1 MKTKHL
7 LIALALPSLF
17 AACTAEEFD
26 QGNNAVALK
35 NRIPLGDVTL
45 SFGNNANTRLGLV
58 EDSYYA
64 FSWVDGDD
72 LGASLIDTRNATDI
86 SGADA
91 DHITGYNLT
100 TTPQTNYRYEYN
112 AGKWTS
118 NAAMVEGNYVF
129 YMPYVENTNREA
141 TMAVLPTT
149 QTLEKRTVDGKD
161 AYTTYNNVLSQ
172 AKANGNIMAVAY
184 KFLTAQGENNDGNKS
199 INITFKQL
207 YATPMFTISNYAQDK
222 DGKLTDLTIKKIELS
237 LKNDAKFAVKAPLKY
252 TSSASNTAY
261 AEANGSNES
270 IVAQLNENL
279 KEGDD
284 NVKVGP
290 WVDLNGK
297 NNKIERETAN
307 LLKSDGYSGDDKE
320 SAKITINLAE
330 PVTVKQTESFSFYA
344 VIPGG
349 DYSTNNL
356 IVTLTTTDGLF
367 VDVEMPAVKINPGK
381 RYAIEGYNEDG
392 TLGTG
397 ADALFN
403 VVTKKLEKATI
414 DGIPVA
420 TQAELLQTLA
430 TAQKDEDNNPI
441 DMKIIPAEGVVLDN
455 QIIAMLTSKG
465 TGVIKTVTFNGDMV
479 VNGLT
484 NTTAVPVTIN
494 GKATLKG
501 TVAAELISTSAEAN
515 KILVEKDI
523 TIDAAAKATLKGTA
537 KAAIINNGELT
548 VAEALTATKVTN
560 NKTLK
565 LAANLTANGSG
576 ATGGI
581 INAAEGT
588 INVTANATLAGKL
601 TNKGA
606 VVVDKEKTLTT
617 AAVDNEK
624 TVTVNGTLA
633 MSSSAA
639 FANKKNAEIIVAGTL
654 DDTNATSLINE
665 GTITVNEGATAT
677 MNASA
682 SINKNVINNAG
693 TLTVQK
699 NTGTINMTNESK
711 FGTNEVTVTAKA
723 VDKGATVWGTI
734 MNPKEKTVDQNT
746 LAGTTG
752 QRVWKS
758 KAAVTG
764 EFNLAT
770 KNLAYN
776 AVNFGANVKFTTE
789 ASATS
794 SKFVYANFNGSTI
807 TIATTGSTQEVGMPL
822 IVDITGSVEITYAGT
837 DDPSLIFPENAEL
850 NIAKGAEFGWTQK
863 VNITGDGTSGLLI
876 NNLGTVYNF
885 TGSAATNIDSNS
897 KGVWSSGTTGNATN
911 WVGAV
916 ATAKS

>member
-17 AACTAEEFD
+17 AACTAEEFEN
-26 QGNNAVALK
+26 GNDTVALK
-35 NRIPLGDVTL
+35 NRTPLGDITL
-45 SFGNNANTRLGLV
+45 DFGGNADTRLGLG
-58 EDSYYA
+58 DNSFYA
-64 FSWVDGDD
+64 FNWVDGDD
-72 LGASLIDTRNATDI
+72 LGASLIDTRNGTDI

-149 QTLEKRTVDGKD
+149 QTLEKRTIEGKD

-172 AKANGNIMAVAY
+172 AKENGNIMAVAY

-199 INITFKQL
+199 INIAFKQL

-237 LKNDAKFAVKAPLKY
+237 LKTNAQFTVKSPLKY
-252 TSSASNTAY
+252 TSNASNTAY
-261 AEANGSNES
+261 TEANGTNKS

-279 KEGDD
+279 KADD
-284 NVKVGP
+284 SNVKVGS
-290 WVDLNGK
+290 WVNLNGV
-297 NNKIERETAN
+297 NNKEKRATSD
-307 LLKSDGYSGDDKE
+307 LLGIYGEEDAT

-330 PVTVKQTESFSFYA
+330 PVTVKKAENFSFYA

-356 IVTLTTTDGLF
+356 IVTLTTTDNLS
-367 VDVEMPAVKINPGK
+367 VSVEMPAVNINPGK

-392 TLGTG
+392 TVGTG

-403 VVTKKLEKATI
+403 VITEKLTESTI

-430 TAQKDEDNNPI
+430 TAQKDDNGAI

-465 TGVIKTVTFNGDMV
+465 TEVIKSVTFNGDMV
-479 VNGLT
+479 INGLT

-501 TVAAELISTSAEAN
+501 TVSAELVSTATAN
-515 KILVEKDI
+515 KIFVEKDI
-523 TIDAAAKATLKGTA
+523 TIDAAAKATLNGTA

-548 VAEALTATKVTN
+548 VATALTATKVTN

-565 LAANLTANGSG
+565 LAADLTGTN
-576 ATGGI
+576 GI

-588 INVTANATLAGKL
+588 INVTAASTLVGKL

-606 VVVDKEKTLTT
+606 VVVDKDNTLTT

-633 MSSSAA
+633 MSSGAA
-639 FANKKNAEIIVAGTL
+639 FNNKKDAEIIVAGTL
-654 DDTNATSLINE
+654 NDTNAASLINN
-665 GTITVNEGATAT
+665 GKITVNEGARAT
-677 MNASA
+677 MNVAA
-682 SINKNVINNAG
+682 SINKNVIDNAG

-699 NTGTINMTNESK
+699 NSGTINMTNTSK
-711 FGTNEVTVTAKA
+711 FGTNSVTVTAKA
-723 VDKGATVWGTI
+723 TDANTATVWGTI
-734 MNPKEKTVDQNT
+734 MNPNGKTVDSST

-758 KAAVTG
+758 KDAVTG
-764 EFNLAT
+764 DFNLAAE
-770 KNLAYN
+770 NLAYN
-776 AVNFGANVKFTTE
+776 AVNFGANVKFTAE
-789 ASATS
+789 SSATS

-807 TIATTGSTQEVGMPL
+807 KVTTTSSNKKVGMPL
-822 IVDITGSVEITYAGT
+822 VVDIAGSVEVEYDGT
-837 DDPSLIFPENAEL
+837 NAPDLVFPQNAEL
-850 NIAKGAEFGWTQK
+850 NIAKGAELGWTKK
-863 VNITGDGTSGLLI
+863 VDITGDDTSGLLI
-876 NNLGTVYNF
+876 TNKGTVYNH
-885 TGSAATNIDSNS
+885 TGSSATKINSNS
-897 KGVWSSGTTGNATN
+897 VGVWAASGTTGNATN
-911 WVGAV
+911 WKGDA
-916 ATAKS
+916 ATVLSSN

>member
-17 AACTAEEFD
+17 AACTAEEFEN
-26 QGNNAVALK
+26 GNDTVALK
-35 NRIPLGDVTL
+35 NRTPLGDITL
-45 SFGNNANTRLGLV
+45 DFGGNADTRLGLG
-58 EDSYYA
+58 DNSFYA
-64 FSWVDGDD
+64 FNWVDGDD

-149 QTLEKRTVDGKD
+149 QTLEKRTIDGKE

-237 LKNDAKFAVKAPLKY
+237 LKTNAQFTVKSPLKY
-252 TSSASNTAY
+252 TSNASNTAY
-261 AEANGSNES
+261 TEANGTNKS

-279 KEGDD
+279 KADD
-284 NVKVGP
+284 SNVKVGS
-290 WVDLNGK
+290 WVNLNGV
-297 NNKIERETAN
+297 NNKEKRATSD
-307 LLKSDGYSGDDKE
+307 LLGIYGEEDAT

-330 PVTVKQTESFSFYA
+330 PVTVKKAENFSFYA

-356 IVTLTTTDGLF
+356 IVTLTTTDNLS
-367 VDVEMPAVKINPGK
+367 VSVEMPAVNINPGK
-381 RYAIEGYNEDG
+381 RYTIEGYNEDG
-392 TLGTG
+392 TVGTG

-403 VVTKKLEKATI
+403 VITEKLTESTI

-430 TAQKDEDNNPI
+430 TAQKDDNDRAI

-465 TGVIKTVTFNGDMV
+465 TEVINSVTFNGDMV
-479 VNGLT
+479 INGLT

-501 TVAAELISTSAEAN
+501 TVSAELVSTATAN
-515 KILVEKDI
+515 KIFVEKDI
-523 TIDAAAKATLKGTA
+523 TIDAAAKATLNGTA

-548 VAEALTATKVTN
+548 VATALTATKVTN

-565 LAANLTANGSG
+565 LAADLTGTN
-576 ATGGI
+576 GI

-588 INVTANATLAGKL
+588 INVTAASTLAGKL

-606 VVVDKEKTLTT
+606 VVVDKDKTLTT

-633 MSSSAA
+633 MSSGAA
-639 FANKKNAEIIVAGTL
+639 FDNKKDAEIIVAGTL
-654 DDTNATSLINE
+654 NDVNAASLINN
-665 GTITVNEGATAT
+665 GKITVNEGATAT
-677 MNASA
+677 MNVAA
-682 SINKNVINNAG
+682 SINKNVIDNAG

-699 NTGTINMTNESK
+699 NSGTINMTNTSK
-711 FGTNEVTVTAKA
+711 FGTNLVTVTAKA
-723 VDKGATVWGTI
+723 TDANGATVWGTI
-734 MNPKEKTVDQNT
+734 MNPNGKTVDSST
-746 LAGTTG
+746 LAGTTS

-758 KAAVTG
+758 KDAVTG
-764 EFNLAT
+764 DFNLAAE
-770 KNLAYN
+770 NLAYN
-776 AVNFGANVKFTTE
+776 AVNFGANVKFTAT
-789 ASATS
+789 ASAAP

-807 TIATTGSTQEVGMPL
+807 KVTTTSSNQKVGMPL
-822 IVDITGSVEITYAGT
+822 VVDIAGSVEVEYDGTYA
-837 DDPSLIFPENAEL
+837 PELVFPQNAEL
-850 NIAKGAEFGWTQK
+850 NIAKGAELGWTKK
-863 VNITGDGTSGLLI
+863 VDITGNSTSGLLI
-876 NNLGTVYNF
+876 TNKGTVYNH
-885 TGSAATNIDSNS
+885 TGSSATNIDSS
-897 KGVWSSGTTGNATN
+897 SLGVWENGTTGNATN
-911 WVGAV
+911 WKG
-916 ATAKS
+916 ATATALP

>member
-17 AACTAEEFD
+17 AACTAEEFEN
-26 QGNNAVALK
+26 GNDTVALK
-35 NRIPLGDVTL
+35 NRTPLGDITL
-45 SFGNNANTRLGLV
+45 DFGGNADTRLGLG
-58 EDSYYA
+58 DNSFYA
-64 FSWVDGDD
+64 FNWVDGDD
-72 LGASLIDTRNATDI
+72 LGASLIDTRNGTDI

-149 QTLEKRTVDGKD
+149 QTLEKRTIEGKD

-172 AKANGNIMAVAY
+172 AKENGNIMAVAY

-199 INITFKQL
+199 INIAFKQL

-237 LKNDAKFAVKAPLKY
+237 LKSNAKFTVKSPLKY

-261 AEANGSNES
+261 TEANGTNKS

-279 KEGDD
+279 KEDD
-284 NVKVGP
+284 ETVKVGP
-290 WVDLNGK
+290 WVNQKEANNVVPRATSDLLDDTY
-297 NNKIERETAN
+297 REEDATN
-307 LLKSDGYSGDDKE
+307 
-320 SAKITINLAE
+320 AKITINLAE
-330 PVTVKQTESFSFYA
+330 PVTVKKAESFSFYA

-349 DYSTNNL
+349 DYSVNNL
-356 IVTLTTTDGLF
+356 IVTLTTTDNLSAS
-367 VDVEMPAVKINPGK
+367 VEMPAVKINPGK
-381 RYAIEGYNEDG
+381 RYAIEGYNADG

-403 VVTKKLEKATI
+403 VITEKLTESTI

-430 TAQKDEDNNPI
+430 TAQKDDNGTI

-455 QIIAMLTSKG
+455 QIIAMLTSKK
-465 TGVIKTVTFNGDMV
+465 TDIKSVTFNGDMV

-484 NTTAVPVTIN
+484 NITAVPVTIN
-494 GKATLKG
+494 GKAILKG
-501 TVAAELISTSAEAN
+501 TVSADLVSDIAAAN
-515 KILVEKDI
+515 KILIEKDI

-548 VAEALTATKVTN
+548 VATALTATKVTN
-560 NKTLK
+560 NKTLN
-565 LAANLTANGSG
+565 LAADLTG
-576 ATGGI
+576 TDGI

-588 INVTANATLAGKL
+588 INVTAASTLVGKL

-606 VVVDKEKTLTT
+606 VVVDKDKTLTT

-633 MSSSAA
+633 MSSGAA
-639 FANKKNAEIIVAGTL
+639 FNNKKDAEIIVAGTL
-654 DDTNATSLINE
+654 NDVNAASLINN
-665 GTITVNEGATAT
+665 GKITVNEGATAT
-677 MNASA
+677 MNVAA
-682 SINKNVINNAG
+682 SINKNVIDNAG

-699 NTGTINMTNESK
+699 NSGTINMTNTSK
-711 FGTNEVTVTAKA
+711 FGTNLVTVTAKA
-723 VDKGATVWGTI
+723 TDANGATVWGTI
-734 MNPKEKTVDQNT
+734 MNPNGKTVDSST
-746 LAGTTG
+746 LAGTTS

-758 KAAVTG
+758 KDAVTG
-764 EFNLAT
+764 DFNLAAE
-770 KNLAYN
+770 NLAYN
-776 AVNFGANVKFTTE
+776 AVNFGANVKFTAT
-789 ASATS
+789 ASAAP

-807 TIATTGSTQEVGMPL
+807 KVTTTSSNQKVGMPL
-822 IVDITGSVEITYAGT
+822 VVDIAGSVEVEYDGTYA
-837 DDPSLIFPENAEL
+837 PELVFPQNAEL
-850 NIAKGAEFGWTQK
+850 NIAKGAELGWTKK
-863 VNITGDGTSGLLI
+863 VDITGNSTSGLLI
-876 NNLGTVYNF
+876 TNKGTVYNH
-885 TGSAATNIDSNS
+885 TGSSATNIDSS
-897 KGVWSSGTTGNATN
+897 SLGVWENGTTGNATN
-911 WVGAV
+911 WKG
-916 ATAKS
+916 ATATALP

>member
-17 AACTAEEFD
+17 AACTAEEFEN
-26 QGNNAVALK
+26 GNDTVALK
-35 NRIPLGDVTL
+35 NRTPLGDITL
-45 SFGNNANTRLGLV
+45 DFGGNADTRLGLG
-58 EDSYYA
+58 DNSFYA
-64 FSWVDGDD
+64 FNWVDGDD

-149 QTLEKRTVDGKD
+149 QTLEKRTIDGKE

-237 LKNDAKFAVKAPLKY
+237 LKTNAQFTVKSPLKY
-252 TSSASNTAY
+252 TSNASNTAY
-261 AEANGSNES
+261 TEANGTNKS

-279 KEGDD
+279 KADD
-284 NVKVGP
+284 SNVKVGS
-290 WVDLNGK
+290 WVNLNGV
-297 NNKIERETAN
+297 NNKEKRATSD
-307 LLKSDGYSGDDKE
+307 LLGIYGEEDAT

-330 PVTVKQTESFSFYA
+330 PVTVKKAENFSFYA

-356 IVTLTTTDGLF
+356 IVTLTTTDNLS
-367 VDVEMPAVKINPGK
+367 VSVEMPAVNINPGK
-381 RYAIEGYNEDG
+381 RYTIEGYNEDG
-392 TLGTG
+392 TIGTG

-403 VVTKKLEKATI
+403 VITEKLTESTI

-430 TAQKDEDNNPI
+430 TAQKDDNDRAI

-465 TGVIKTVTFNGDMV
+465 TEVINSVTFNGDMV
-479 VNGLT
+479 INGLT

-501 TVAAELISTSAEAN
+501 TVSAELVSTATAN
-515 KILVEKDI
+515 KIFVEKDI
-523 TIDAAAKATLKGTA
+523 TIDAAAKATLNGTA

-548 VAEALTATKVTN
+548 VATALTATKVTN

-565 LAANLTANGSG
+565 LAADLTGTN
-576 ATGGI
+576 GI

-588 INVTANATLAGKL
+588 INVTAASTLAGKL

-606 VVVDKEKTLTT
+606 VVVDKDKTLTT

-633 MSSSAA
+633 MSSGAA
-639 FANKKNAEIIVAGTL
+639 FDNKKDAEIIVAGTL
-654 DDTNATSLINE
+654 NDVNAASLINN
-665 GTITVNEGATAT
+665 GKITVNEGATAT
-677 MNASA
+677 MSVAA
-682 SINKNVINNAG
+682 SINKNVIDNAG

-699 NTGTINMTNESK
+699 NSGTINMTNTSK
-711 FGTNEVTVTAKA
+711 FGTNLVTVTAKA
-723 VDKGATVWGTI
+723 TDANGATVWGTI
-734 MNPKEKTVDQNT
+734 MNPNGKTVDSST
-746 LAGTTG
+746 LAGTTS

-758 KAAVTG
+758 KDAVTG
-764 EFNLAT
+764 DFNLAAE
-770 KNLAYN
+770 NLAYN
-776 AVNFGANVKFTTE
+776 AVNFGANVKFTAT
-789 ASATS
+789 ASAAP

-807 TIATTGSTQEVGMPL
+807 KVTTTSTTQEVGMPL
-822 IVDITGSVEITYAGT
+822 VVDIAGSVEVEYDGTYAP
-837 DDPSLIFPENAEL
+837 DLVFPQNAEL
-850 NIAKGAEFGWTQK
+850 NIAKGAELGWTKK
-863 VNITGDGTSGLLI
+863 VDITGDDTSGLLI
-876 NNLGTVYNF
+876 TNKGTVYNH
-885 TGSAATNIDSNS
+885 TGSSATNIKSGS
-897 KGVWSSGTTGNATN
+897 AGVWEGSTTEGNATN
-911 WVGAV
+911 WKGV
-916 ATAKS
+916 AATVLSSN

>member
-17 AACTAEEFD
+17 AACTAEEFEN
-26 QGNNAVALK
+26 GNDTVALK
-35 NRIPLGDVTL
+35 NRTPLGDITL
-45 SFGNNANTRLGLV
+45 DFGGNADTRLGLG
-58 EDSYYA
+58 DNSFYA
-64 FSWVDGDD
+64 FNWVDGDD
-72 LGASLIDTRNATDI
+72 LGASLIDTRNGTDI

-149 QTLEKRTVDGKD
+149 QTLEKRTIEGKD

-172 AKANGNIMAVAY
+172 AKENGNIMAVAY

-237 LKNDAKFAVKAPLKY
+237 LKTNAQFTVKSPLKY
-252 TSSASNTAY
+252 TSNASNTAY
-261 AEANGSNES
+261 TEANGTNKS

-279 KEGDD
+279 KADD
-284 NVKVGP
+284 SNVKVGS
-290 WVDLNGK
+290 WVNLNGV
-297 NNKIERETAN
+297 NNIEKRATSD
-307 LLKSDGYSGDDKE
+307 LLGIYGEEDAT

-330 PVTVKQTESFSFYA
+330 PVTVKKAENFSFYA

-356 IVTLTTTDGLF
+356 IVTLTTTDNLS
-367 VDVEMPAVKINPGK
+367 VSVEMPAVNINPGK

-392 TLGTG
+392 TVGTG

-403 VVTKKLEKATI
+403 VITEKLTESTI

-430 TAQKDEDNNPI
+430 TAQKDDKNQAI

-465 TGVIKTVTFNGDMV
+465 TEVINSVTFNGDMV
-479 VNGLT
+479 INGLT

-501 TVAAELISTSAEAN
+501 TVSAELVSTATAN
-515 KILVEKDI
+515 KIFVEKDI
-523 TIDAAAKATLKGTA
+523 TIDAAAKATLNGTA

-548 VAEALTATKVTN
+548 VATALTATKVTN
-560 NKTLK
+560 NKTLN
-565 LAANLTANGSG
+565 LAANLTGTND
-576 ATGGI
+576 I

-588 INVTANATLAGKL
+588 INVTAASTLVGKL
-601 TNKGA
+601 TNKGIVTVA
-606 VVVDKEKTLTT
+606 KTSGALTT

-624 TVTVNGTLA
+624 TVTVNGTLTA
-633 MSSSAA
+633 DGA
-639 FANKKNAEIIVAGTL
+639 FENKKNAEIVVVGTL
-654 DDTNATSLINE
+654 TASSAAFTNN
-665 GTITVNEGATAT
+665 GKITVNEGATAT
-677 MNASA
+677 MDNAS
-682 SINKNVINNAG
+682 SINNSVIDNAG

-699 NTGTINMTNESK
+699 NIGTINMTNTSK
-711 FGTNEVTVTAKA
+711 FGTNLVTVSEKATDAK
-723 VDKGATVWGTI
+723 GTVWGTI
-734 MNPKEKTVDQNT
+734 MNPNGKTVDSST

-758 KAAVTG
+758 KDAVTG
-764 EFNLAT
+764 DFNLAAE
-770 KNLAYN
+770 NLAYN
-776 AVNFGANVKFTTE
+776 AVNFGANVKFTAT
-789 ASATS
+789 ASAAP

-807 TIATTGSTQEVGMPL
+807 KVTTTSTTQEVGMPL
-822 IVDITGSVEITYAGT
+822 VVDIAGSVEVEYDGTYA
-837 DDPSLIFPENAEL
+837 PELVFPQDAEL
-850 NIAKGAEFGWTQK
+850 NIAKGAELGWTKK
-863 VNITGDGTSGLLI
+863 VDITGDDTSGLLI
-876 NNLGTVYNF
+876 TNKGTVYNH
-885 TGSAATNIDSNS
+885 TGSLATKIDSNS
-897 KGVWSSGTTGNATN
+897 VGVWAASGTTSNATN
-911 WVGAV
+911 WKGDA
-916 ATAKS
+916 ATVLSSN

>member
-17 AACTAEEFD
+17 AACTAEEFEN
-26 QGNNAVALK
+26 GNDTVALK
-35 NRIPLGDVTL
+35 NRTPLGDITL
-45 SFGNNANTRLGLV
+45 DFGGNADTRLGLG
-58 EDSYYA
+58 DNSFYA
-64 FSWVDGDD
+64 FNWVDGDD
-72 LGASLIDTRNATDI
+72 LGASLIDTRNGTDI

-149 QTLEKRTVDGKD
+149 QTLEKRTIEGKD

-172 AKANGNIMAVAY
+172 AKENGNIMAVAY

-199 INITFKQL
+199 INIAFKQL

-237 LKNDAKFAVKAPLKY
+237 LKSNAKFTVKSPLKY

-261 AEANGSNES
+261 TEANGTNKS

-279 KEGDD
+279 KEDD
-284 NVKVGP
+284 ETVKVGP
-290 WVDLNGK
+290 WVNQKEANNVVPRATSDLLDDTY
-297 NNKIERETAN
+297 REEDATN
-307 LLKSDGYSGDDKE
+307 
-320 SAKITINLAE
+320 AKITINLAE
-330 PVTVKQTESFSFYA
+330 PVTVKKAESFSFYA

-349 DYSTNNL
+349 DYSVNNL
-356 IVTLTTTDGLF
+356 IVTLTTTDNLSAS
-367 VDVEMPAVKINPGK
+367 VEMPAVKINPGK
-381 RYAIEGYNEDG
+381 RYAIEGYNADG

-403 VVTKKLEKATI
+403 VITEKLTESTI

-430 TAQKDEDNNPI
+430 TAQKDDNGTI

-455 QIIAMLTSKG
+455 QIIAMLTSKK
-465 TGVIKTVTFNGDMV
+465 TDIKSVTFNGDMV

-484 NTTAVPVTIN
+484 NITAVSVTIN
-494 GKATLKG
+494 GKAILKG
-501 TVAAELISTSAEAN
+501 TVSADLVSDIAAAN
-515 KILVEKDI
+515 KILIEKDI

-548 VAEALTATKVTN
+548 VATALTATKVTN
-560 NKTLK
+560 NKTLN
-565 LAANLTANGSG
+565 LAADLTG
-576 ATGGI
+576 TDGI

-588 INVTANATLAGKL
+588 INVTAASTLVGKL

-606 VVVDKEKTLTT
+606 VVVDKDKTLTT

-633 MSSSAA
+633 MSSGAA
-639 FANKKNAEIIVAGTL
+639 FNNKKDAEIIVAGTL
-654 DDTNATSLINE
+654 NDVNAASLINN
-665 GTITVNEGATAT
+665 GKITVNEGATAT
-677 MNASA
+677 MNVAA
-682 SINKNVINNAG
+682 SINKNVIDNAG

-699 NTGTINMTNESK
+699 NSGTINMTNTSK
-711 FGTNEVTVTAKA
+711 FGTNLVTVTAKA
-723 VDKGATVWGTI
+723 TDANGATVWGTI
-734 MNPKEKTVDQNT
+734 MNPNGKTVDSST
-746 LAGTTG
+746 LAGTTS

-758 KAAVTG
+758 KDAVTG
-764 EFNLAT
+764 DFNLAAE
-770 KNLAYN
+770 NLAYN
-776 AVNFGANVKFTTE
+776 AVNFGANVKFTAT
-789 ASATS
+789 ASAAP

-807 TIATTGSTQEVGMPL
+807 KVTTTSSNQKVGMPL
-822 IVDITGSVEITYAGT
+822 VVDIAGSVEVEYDGTYA
-837 DDPSLIFPENAEL
+837 PELVFPQNAEL
-850 NIAKGAEFGWTQK
+850 NIAKGAELGWTKK
-863 VNITGDGTSGLLI
+863 VDITGDDTSGLLI
-876 NNLGTVYNF
+876 TNKGTVYNH
-885 TGSAATNIDSNS
+885 TGSSATKINSNS
-897 KGVWSSGTTGNATN
+897 VGVWAASGTTGNATN
-911 WVGAV
+911 WKGDA
-916 ATAKS
+916 ATVLSSN

>member
-17 AACTAEEFD
+17 AACTAEEFEN
-26 QGNNAVALK
+26 GNDTVALK
-35 NRIPLGDVTL
+35 NRTPLGDITL
-45 SFGNNANTRLGLV
+45 DFGGNADTRLGLG
-58 EDSYYA
+58 DNSFYA
-64 FSWVDGDD
+64 FNWVDGDD
-72 LGASLIDTRNATDI
+72 LGASLIDTRNGTDI
-86 SGADA
+86 SSADA

-149 QTLEKRTVDGKD
+149 QTLEKRTIDGKE

-237 LKNDAKFAVKAPLKY
+237 LKTNAQFIVKSPLKY
-252 TSSASNTAY
+252 TSNASNTAY
-261 AEANGSNES
+261 TEANGTNKS

-279 KEGDD
+279 KADD
-284 NVKVGP
+284 SNVKVGS
-290 WVDLNGK
+290 WVNLNGV
-297 NNKIERETAN
+297 NNKEKRATSD
-307 LLKSDGYSGDDKE
+307 LLGIYGEEDAT

-330 PVTVKQTESFSFYA
+330 PVTVKKAENFSFYA

-356 IVTLTTTDGLF
+356 IVTLTTTDNLS
-367 VDVEMPAVKINPGK
+367 VSVEMPAVNINPGK

-392 TLGTG
+392 TVGTG

-403 VVTKKLEKATI
+403 VITEKLTESTI

-430 TAQKDEDNNPI
+430 TAQKDDKNQAI

-465 TGVIKTVTFNGDMV
+465 TEVINSVTFNGDMV
-479 VNGLT
+479 INGLT

-501 TVAAELISTSAEAN
+501 TVSAELVSTATAN
-515 KILVEKDI
+515 KIFVEKDI
-523 TIDAAAKATLKGTA
+523 TIDAAAKATLNGTA

-548 VAEALTATKVTN
+548 VATALTATKVTN
-560 NKTLK
+560 NKTLN
-565 LAANLTANGSG
+565 LAANLTGTND
-576 ATGGI
+576 I

-588 INVTANATLAGKL
+588 INVTAASTLVGKL
-601 TNKGA
+601 TNKGIVTVA
-606 VVVDKEKTLTT
+606 KTSGALTT

-624 TVTVNGTLA
+624 TVTVNGTLTA
-633 MSSSAA
+633 DGA
-639 FANKKNAEIIVAGTL
+639 FENKKNAEIVVVGTL
-654 DDTNATSLINE
+654 TASSAAFTNN
-665 GTITVNEGATAT
+665 GKITVNEGATAT
-677 MNASA
+677 MDNAS
-682 SINKNVINNAG
+682 SINNSVIDNAG

-699 NTGTINMTNESK
+699 NIGTINMTNTSK
-711 FGTNEVTVTAKA
+711 FGTNLVTVSEKATDAK
-723 VDKGATVWGTI
+723 GTVWGTI
-734 MNPKEKTVDQNT
+734 MNPNGKTVDSST

-758 KAAVTG
+758 KDAVTG
-764 EFNLAT
+764 DFNLAAE
-770 KNLAYN
+770 NLAYN
-776 AVNFGANVKFTTE
+776 AVNFGANVKFTAT
-789 ASATS
+789 ASAAP

-807 TIATTGSTQEVGMPL
+807 KVTTTSTTQEVGMPL
-822 IVDITGSVEITYAGT
+822 VVDIAGSVEVEYDGTYA
-837 DDPSLIFPENAEL
+837 PELVFPQDAEL
-850 NIAKGAEFGWTQK
+850 NIAKGAELGWTKK
-863 VNITGDGTSGLLI
+863 VDITGDDTSGLLI
-876 NNLGTVYNF
+876 TNKGTVYNH
-885 TGSAATNIDSNS
+885 TGSLATKIDSNS
-897 KGVWSSGTTGNATN
+897 VGVWAASGTTGNATN
-911 WVGAV
+911 WKGDA
-916 ATAKS
+916 ATVLSSN